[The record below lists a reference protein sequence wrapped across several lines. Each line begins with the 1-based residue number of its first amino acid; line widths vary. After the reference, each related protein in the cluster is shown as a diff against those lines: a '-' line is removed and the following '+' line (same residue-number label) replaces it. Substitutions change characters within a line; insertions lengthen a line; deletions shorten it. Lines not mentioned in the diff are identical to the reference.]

1 MLHTHFQHNLLLSH
15 STPLRQL
22 RTAPSP
28 AGQTPDAAPVLVPT
42 PVSPTTLLGT
52 ASEKSKSLEA
62 AAQILAK
69 EVIKSAA
76 WNDAW
81 HVNTVDCCA
90 EYCCAMEVWHADA
103 RCVAQTL
110 GTLRRLEGPLDL
122 QSVFTSD
129 DGGKPALGQLE
140 PLFFSVAKSDAVI
153 QVP

>member
-1 MLHTHFQHNLLLSH
+1 M
-15 STPLRQL
+15 
-22 RTAPSP
+22 
-28 AGQTPDAAPVLVPT
+28 
-42 PVSPTTLLGT
+42 
-52 ASEKSKSLEA
+52 LEA

-69 EVIKSAA
+69 EVIKSVA
-76 WNDAW
+76 WNNVWRA
-81 HVNTVDCCA
+81 NTVDCCA

-129 DGGKPALGQLE
+129 DGGKPVLGQLE